1 MHFFAKKNIILKDGF
16 GNEAIGFNS
25 TNMQTLDSFISGPF
39 INCDPELT
47 QLFEAVDCREDVILY
62 IPNIAERK
70 LEYINSTCSAWLGY
84 PQGDFFRGGP
94 DFIFSITESSLIPD
108 IIQKQIVYSRTPR
121 IPGFDPKSIFVLE
134 FPVKMFA
141 KAGNSIDLHCLAV
154 PLTYTMYGDMQVL
167 AGIWTDPVE
176 SNVNEGKQI
185 LTRIKQRHNEI
196 YNHPEMESQGHVLEP
211 VYTTSQR
218 HDELITP
225 REKDVLALLSKGF
238 SSKEIALKLSISS
251 HTAESHR
258 KSLLGKFAAKNAAEL
273 VKKASKVFW
282 LE

>member
-1 MHFFAKKNIILKDGF
+1 
-16 GNEAIGFNS
+16 
-25 TNMQTLDSFISGPF
+25 MQTLDSFIRGPL
-39 INCDPELT
+39 INCDPQLT
-47 QLFEAVDCREDVILY
+47 QLFEDVDCREDVILY

-70 LEYINSTCSAWLGY
+70 LEYINASCSARLGY
-84 PQGDFFRGGP
+84 SQGDFLRGGP
-94 DFIFSITESSLIPD
+94 DFIFAITDSSFIPD
-108 IIQKQIVYSRTPR
+108 IIEKQIFYTRTPR

-141 KAGNSIDLHCLAV
+141 KEGNAIELHCLAV
-154 PLTYTMYGDMQVL
+154 PLTYTVYGDMQVL

-185 LTRIKQRHNEI
+185 LTRIKERHNEI
-196 YNHPEMESQGHVLEP
+196 YNHPEIEKHRHVLEP

-218 HDELITP
+218 QDELITP
-225 REKDVLALLSKGF
+225 REKAVLALLSKGF
-238 SSKEIALKLSISS
+238 SSKEIASMLSISS

-258 KSLLGKFAAKNAAEL
+258 KSLLGKFEAKNAAEL
-273 VKKASKVFW
+273 IKKASKVFW